1 VEWFVIA
8 ETLQVIDAESAQ
20 WSALR
25 PLIDAALRLEQ
36 DDYAYTWHGWRKHTI
51 EMFLQA
57 LPEKC
62 CLVAGVWESLPP
74 AEGEVLGVEHLIL
87 GCACE
92 VVAGEIQ
99 AVYSFEALAE
109 AGLKPIAQLEP
120 GVADALEIMRAA
132 RKIIAP
138 VAWALFTDRDTW
150 NEWVFDS
157 DERQTDKAA
166 LLAALARQGRC
177 VLLGSQAGHSHH
189 HGGD

>member
-1 VEWFVIA
+1 MIA
-8 ETLQVIDAESAQ
+8 ETLRVIDAGSPL

-25 PLIDAALRLEQ
+25 PLIDAALRLENN
-36 DDYAYTWHGWRKHTI
+36 DHAYVWHGWDKHTI
-51 EMFLQA
+51 EMFLQS

-62 CLVAGVWESLPP
+62 CLVVGVWESLSP
-74 AEGEVLGVEHLIL
+74 AEGDVLGEERLIL

-120 GVADALEIMRAA
+120 GLSDALEIMRAA
-132 RKIIAP
+132 KNIIAP

-150 NEWVFDS
+150 NEWVYGGDG
-157 DERQTDKAA
+157 RQVAKAE

-177 VLLGSQAGHSHH
+177 VLLGSQAGHPHH
-189 HGGD
+189 HREGG

>member
-1 VEWFVIA
+1 MIA
-8 ETLQVIDAESAQ
+8 ETLQVIDAGSPL

-36 DDYAYTWHGWRKHTI
+36 NDHAYTWHGWRKHAI
-51 EMFLQA
+51 ETFLRA

-62 CLVAGVWESLPP
+62 CLVVGVWESLPP
-74 AEGEVLGVEHLIL
+74 AEGEVLGEERLIL

-120 GVADALEIMRAA
+120 GVSDALEIMRAA
-132 RKIIAP
+132 KNIIAP

-150 NEWVFDS
+150 NEWLFDG
-157 DERQTDKAA
+157 DERQVDKAE

-177 VLLGSQAGHSHH
+177 VLLGSQAAHPHH
-189 HGGD
+189 HGSD